1 MSRPSIP
8 KTMLAAWYETQG
20 PSQEVIQFGEM
31 SVPEPLANDVLVR
44 LHYSCINPSDIK
56 RRNGFRG
63 QPHAFPRI
71 IPNSDGA
78 GEICAVGKDVPSSR
92 IGESVWVFNAQWRR
106 ALGTTAQ
113 YVCIPSSLAVPIS
126 SSVDKRIAAS
136 LGIPAL
142 TAHRALFSDG
152 DIKNQTIL
160 VTGGAGSVGNCAIQL
175 AKWAGARVFATVS
188 SKEKAEH
195 AIRAGADMVFNYRT
209 QNTAKEI
216 LAATQNEGVHRIV
229 EVAFGENLAQTISV
243 LAKHGVISA
252 YASDKLPEPSL
263 PFYDFML
270 KNQVLRWVFMYELK
284 DEDLSRALSDIS
296 TWVNEAE
303 PYLFIDSVWPI
314 DQVVQAHQRLESGQA
329 VGNVLIETT

>member
-1 MSRPSIP
+1 MLSSSIP

-20 PSQEVIQFGEM
+20 PAEKVLQFGEM
-31 SVPEPLANDVLVR
+31 PVPEPHANDVLIR

-92 IGESVWVFNAQWRR
+92 IGESVWVFNAQWKRP
-106 ALGTTAQ
+106 LGTSAQ
-113 YVCIPSSLAVPIS
+113 YICIPSSLAVPIS
-126 SSVDKRIAAS
+126 SRVDKRIAAS

-142 TAHRALFSDG
+142 TAHRALFADG
-152 DIKNQTIL
+152 DIKNQTVL

-188 SKEKAEH
+188 SEEKAQH
-195 AIRAGADMVFNYRT
+195 AIRAGADLVFNYQT
-209 QNTAKEI
+209 QSVAKEI

-229 EVAFGENLAQTISV
+229 EVAFGENLPQTLSV

-252 YASDKLPEPSL
+252 YASDKVPEPSL
-263 PFYDFML
+263 PFYDFMF

-284 DEDLSRALSDIS
+284 DKDLSSALSDIS
-296 TWVNEAE
+296 TWVNKVE
-303 PYLFIDSVWPI
+303 PYPFIDSVWPI
-314 DQVVQAHQRLESGQA
+314 NQVVQAHQRLESGQA
-329 VGNVLIETT
+329 LGNVLIETI